1 MVVHVGGRGRASVV
15 WGFLRFDRTRSGLQG
30 SQAGLARRTT
40 YASGHWKGRALLAA
54 DPLGRASFS
63 PFSEI
68 RPCADRWPPS
78 CRREKVR
85 SLNRSLGLFTPD
97 FSSRPDMLPP
107 WDALASSS
115 VKSAVCMRDSRGLS
129 PRLGVFYHR
138 GRCHR
143 SSTSGARNAIAS
155 IFSSSSLPTAE
166 PVLSKLLG
174 LSQVGQVELG
184 TEYS

>member
-1 MVVHVGGRGRASVV
+1 MVLWLYVGAVPVYLGV
-15 WGFLRFDRTRSGLQG
+15 FRFDRTRSGLQG

-40 YASGHWKGRALLAA
+40 YASGHRKGRALLAA
-54 DPLGRASFS
+54 DLLERASFS

-97 FSSRPDMLPP
+97 FFSRPDMLPT
-107 WDALASSS
+107 WDARASPR
-115 VKSAVCMRDSRGLS
+115 VKSAVGKRDSRGRS
-129 PRLGVFYHR
+129 PRLGVFSHR
-138 GRCHR
+138 GRCPRH
-143 SSTSGARNAIAS
+143 STSGARNAIAS